1 MRTDLSR
8 STNRRAPAAFTLTEL
23 LIVMGV
29 IAVLSVL
36 TLVSVRAIARD
47 ARMAS
52 ATNTVVASLD
62 NARALAMK
70 NNNIVLV
77 VFRARLDGGD
87 GVVVDIVA
95 CDWTGESYRNGVG
108 AASVQVIDRFMP
120 IPDAPV
126 RTLPRGIKVAAPFYA
141 GGDDEMWA
149 TQSHLPATTTFDEV
163 AGVIFGVMYGPD
175 GTTISSNAQSDS
187 DLSWVDFNFDPTALN
202 GPFILN
208 GGTDYLPH
216 DGNSPPDPNADLSD
230 PTFYEQNFND
240 DEPFVVIAPFLA
252 VYDDDE
258 ARELKTGD
266 WIPAD
271 PPLAYQQDLVGDPAD
286 PVNFPGYITEHAT
299 RIHFNR
305 YTGVVMK

>member
-1 MRTDLSR
+1 MSTALSR
-8 STNRRAPAAFTLTEL
+8 STNRRIPGAFTLLEL

-29 IAVLSVL
+29 IAVLSVV
-36 TLVSVRAIARD
+36 TLVSVRAITKD

-52 ATNTVVASLD
+52 ATNAVVASLD

-70 NNNIVLV
+70 NNSIVLV
-77 VFRARLDGGD
+77 VFRARLDGDD
-87 GVVVDIVA
+87 GVVVEIVP
-95 CDWTGESYRNGVG
+95 CEWTGESYGNSGGGVNPI
-108 AASVQVIDRFMP
+108 QVIDRFMP

-126 RTLPRGIKVAAPFYA
+126 RTLPRGIKVAAPSYA
-141 GGDDEMWA
+141 TGDDEMWA
-149 TQSHLPATTTFDEV
+149 TQSHLPATANFLEV

-187 DLSWVDFNFDPTALN
+187 DFSWVDFNFDPTV
-202 GPFILN
+202 GRPFIRN
-208 GGTDYLPH
+208 GGMDFLPG
-216 DGNSPPDPNADLSD
+216 DNMGTPPPIADLSD
-230 PTFYEQNFND
+230 PTFYEQNFAD
-240 DEPFVVIAPFLA
+240 DEPFVLIAPFLA

-266 WIPAD
+266 WSPANL
-271 PPLAYQQDLVGDPAD
+271 PVYQRDLVGDPAD
-286 PVNFPGYITEHAT
+286 PVAFPGYISGNAT

>member
-1 MRTDLSR
+1 MTTAQSR
-8 STNRRAPAAFTLTEL
+8 STNRRVPGGFTLIEL

-29 IAVLSVL
+29 IAALSVL
-36 TLVSVRAIARD
+36 TLVSVKAIADD

-70 NNNIVLV
+70 TNNIVLV

-87 GVVVDIVA
+87 GVVVDIVP
-95 CDWTGESYRNGVG
+95 CEWTGESYRNGFG
-108 AASVQVIDRFMP
+108 ASSVQIIDRFVP
-120 IPDAPV
+120 IPSVPV
-126 RTLPRGIKVAAPFYA
+126 RSLPRGIKVAAPFYA
-141 GGDDEMWA
+141 GGQDEMWA
-149 TQSHLPATTTFDEV
+149 TQSHLPATANTTPQEV

-187 DLSWVDFNFDPTALN
+187 DLMWVDFNFDPTV
-202 GPFILN
+202 GWPFIRN
-208 GGTDYLPH
+208 RDMDFLPG
-216 DGNSPPDPNADLSD
+216 DNMGAPPADLSD
-230 PTFYEQNFND
+230 PTFYQHNFSD

-258 ARELKTGD
+258 ARELRTGD
-266 WIPAD
+266 WGPAD
-271 PPLAYQQDLVGDPAD
+271 PLIYQQDLVGDPAD
-286 PVNFPGYITEHAT
+286 LDNYPGYISENAT

>member
-1 MRTDLSR
+1 MNTIVSR
-8 STNRRAPAAFTLTEL
+8 STNRRVPGAFTLTEL

-29 IAVLSVL
+29 IAALSVL

-77 VFRARLDGGD
+77 VFRARLDGDD
-87 GVVVDIVA
+87 GVVVDIVP
-95 CDWTGESYRNGVG
+95 CEWTGESYGNDSV
-108 AASVQVIDRFMP
+108 SPVQVIDRFMP
-120 IPDAPV
+120 SSDAPV
-126 RTLPRGIKVAAPFYA
+126 RTLPRGIKVAAPSYA
-141 GGDDEMWA
+141 TGDDEMWA
-149 TQSHLPATTTFDEV
+149 TQSHLPATVNAQEV

-187 DLSWVDFNFDPTALN
+187 DLSWVDFNFNPTVV
-202 GPFILN
+202 GPFVMN
-208 GGTDYLPH
+208 MEVNTLP
-216 DGNSPPDPNADLSD
+216 GFVDLTD
-230 PTFYEQNFND
+230 PTFYEQNFAD
-240 DEPFVVIAPFLA
+240 DEPFVLMAPFLA

-258 ARELKTGD
+258 ARALKTGD
-266 WIPAD
+266 WGPAD
-271 PPLAYQQDLVGDPAD
+271 PLAYQRDLVGDPAE
-286 PVNFPGYITEHAT
+286 PEEYPGYISENAT

>member
-1 MRTDLSR
+1 MKTLPSR
-8 STNRRAPAAFTLTEL
+8 STNRRVSGAFTLTEL

-29 IAVLSVL
+29 IAALSVL

-62 NARALAMK
+62 NARSLAMK
-70 NNNIVLV
+70 NNTIVLV
-77 VFRARLDGGD
+77 VFRARLEADD
-87 GVVVDIVA
+87 GVVVDIVP
-95 CDWTGESYRNGVG
+95 CEWTGESYRNGGV
-108 AASVQVIDRFMP
+108 VIDRFMP

-126 RTLPRGIKVAAPFYA
+126 RSLPRGIKVAAPSYA
-141 GGDDEMWA
+141 TGDDEMWA
-149 TQSHLPATTTFDEV
+149 TQSHLPATANDLEV

-187 DLSWVDFNFDPTALN
+187 DFSWVDFNFDPTVLEPFVLN
-202 GPFILN
+202 RGVEV
-208 GGTDYLPH
+208 LP
-216 DGNSPPDPNADLSD
+216 GLVDLTD
-230 PTFYEQNFND
+230 PTYFSQDWAD
-240 DEPFVVIAPFLA
+240 DEPFVLMAPFLA
-252 VYDDDE
+252 VFDDDE

>member
-1 MRTDLSR
+1 MNTVLSR
-8 STNRRAPAAFTLTEL
+8 STNRHAPAAFTLTEL

-70 NNNIVLV
+70 NNSIVLV
-77 VFRARLDGGD
+77 VFRARLDGDD
-87 GVVVDIVA
+87 GVVVDIVP
-95 CDWTGESYRNGVG
+95 CEWTGESYGNGF
-108 AASVQVIDRFMP
+108 QVIDRFMP

-126 RTLPRGIKVAAPFYA
+126 RTLPRGIKVAAPSYA
-141 GGDDEMWA
+141 TGNDEMWA
-149 TQSHLPATTTFDEV
+149 TQSHLPATANAQEV

-187 DLSWVDFNFDPTALN
+187 DLSWVDFNFNPTVVA
-202 GPFILN
+202 PFVFN
-208 GGTDYLPH
+208 MEVNTLP
-216 DGNSPPDPNADLSD
+216 GFVDLTD
-230 PTFYEQNFND
+230 PTFYEQNFAD
-240 DEPFVVIAPFLA
+240 DEPFVLIAPFLA

-271 PPLAYQQDLVGDPAD
+271 PPLAYQRDLVGDPAE
-286 PVNFPGYITEHAT
+286 PEEYPGYISENAT